1 MDISAIAAAA
11 PAASAPPAA
20 PVAASSSGSTL
31 DYNAFL
37 KVRVAE
43 VQNQEPT
50 DPMDTSQY
58 VAQFAGFANVEQ
70 GMQINDKLAGLMT
83 SFALSQAEGVIGHT
97 VTSADGATSGTV
109 VSLTIGSDGSLLAK
123 LDNGDQMILGPGVT
137 IS

>member
-1 MDISAIAAAA
+1 MLMDISAIAAPAPAASVPSAA
-11 PAASAPPAA
+11 PAAA
-20 PVAASSSGSTL
+20 AASSSGSTL

-37 KVRVAE
+37 KLLVAE
-43 VQNQEPT
+43 MQNQDPT

-70 GMQINDKLAGLMT
+70 GMQINDKLSGLMT

-97 VTSADGATSGTV
+97 VTSADGKTSGTV

-123 LDNGDQMILGPGVT
+123 LDNGDQMILGPG
-137 IS
+137 